1 MKSGRNVP
9 LTVGAILC
17 ALSLAVAVFG
27 PLVAPRDP
35 LEFNYVAFS
44 GDTPISPPFPPFTA
58 AEFPLGSDA
67 FGRDILSQLLW
78 AVRPTLALA
87 GLVAAVRL
95 SLGALAG
102 LVAGWRT
109 DGPGRLANGAISA
122 ALSLPTLLVSLA
134 AIAALGGRLGAGAFI
149 IGLCLTGWAET
160 ARLFR
165 EETRIV
171 RTQIYVEAARAS
183 GLSEW
188 QIALRHGLRQLT
200 PLAWQTFTFEISGT
214 LLAIAALGFLGYY
227 VGGVNWIMVG
237 DFTARRISGWPE
249 LGQMLGVAA
258 ASELRATPWP
268 MLITGGL
275 VTLVILGFNLLG
287 EGLRRRADALRR
299 QNTAVGAFLETQ
311 LLERLRRQTLD
322 DAARRRV
329 RLRAGIAAGLVLA
342 LVAGALALEASRDSQ
357 RLVALP
363 IPGGHIW
370 SGDRHDA
377 SGTLASAA
385 LAPAGGT
392 PQRIQIDSSPLAGSP
407 AIAADGTLILASA
420 AGRVTAI
427 EPSGAVR
434 WQVALDRGSVGG
446 PGLSQAGLIFVLG
459 DDGGVTALASNGAV
473 RWRFNPP
480 APRAPLGPG
489 IVSGDGAFYYATD
502 GELHAIAGG
511 RQLWRAPIPYSIL
524 SPTPRLSADS
534 QIVFFKDVAFD
545 AATGRPLIPESAEYL
560 DQFLV
565 GPDGRN
571 WLISDKTLSEF
582 RAADGTLSFLPRSR
596 MNYGR
601 QYPIAIQDAGF
612 TNRGRLWLSIGN
624 PSNSTRTIVW
634 IDPDTG
640 AVNGSAS
647 LPYRAGKVVAVDA
660 AGTLIL
666 CGLRQGTAECAGLR
680 PGAPEPDWR
689 VELGEFNPIGAALAE
704 GILYVAG
711 SDGGLRV
718 VRESR

>member
-1 MKSGRNVP
+1 VKSGRNVP

-17 ALSLAVAVFG
+17 ALGLAAAVFG

-237 DFTARRISGWPE
+237 DFTARRISGWPR
-249 LGQMLGVAA
+249 
-258 ASELRATPWP
+258 S
-268 MLITGGL
+268 
-275 VTLVILGFNLLG
+275 
-287 EGLRRRADALRR
+287 
-299 QNTAVGAFLETQ
+299 
-311 LLERLRRQTLD
+311 
-322 DAARRRV
+322 AARC
-329 RLRAGIAAGLVLA
+329 I
-342 LVAGALALEASRDSQ
+342 S
-357 RLVALP
+357 
-363 IPGGHIW
+363 
-370 SGDRHDA
+370 
-377 SGTLASAA
+377 
-385 LAPAGGT
+385 
-392 PQRIQIDSSPLAGSP
+392 SSPGC
-407 AIAADGTLILASA
+407 
-420 AGRVTAI
+420 R
-427 EPSGAVR
+427 
-434 WQVALDRGSVGG
+434 
-446 PGLSQAGLIFVLG
+446 
-459 DDGGVTALASNGAV
+459 
-473 RWRFNPP
+473 
-480 APRAPLGPG
+480 
-489 IVSGDGAFYYATD
+489 
-502 GELHAIAGG
+502 
-511 RQLWRAPIPYSIL
+511 
-524 SPTPRLSADS
+524 
-534 QIVFFKDVAFD
+534 
-545 AATGRPLIPESAEYL
+545 
-560 DQFLV
+560 
-565 GPDGRN
+565 
-571 WLISDKTLSEF
+571 
-582 RAADGTLSFLPRSR
+582 
-596 MNYGR
+596 
-601 QYPIAIQDAGF
+601 
-612 TNRGRLWLSIGN
+612 
-624 PSNSTRTIVW
+624 
-634 IDPDTG
+634 
-640 AVNGSAS
+640 
-647 LPYRAGKVVAVDA
+647 
-660 AGTLIL
+660 
-666 CGLRQGTAECAGLR
+666 
-680 PGAPEPDWR
+680 
-689 VELGEFNPIGAALAE
+689 
-704 GILYVAG
+704 
-711 SDGGLRV
+711 
-718 VRESR
+718 